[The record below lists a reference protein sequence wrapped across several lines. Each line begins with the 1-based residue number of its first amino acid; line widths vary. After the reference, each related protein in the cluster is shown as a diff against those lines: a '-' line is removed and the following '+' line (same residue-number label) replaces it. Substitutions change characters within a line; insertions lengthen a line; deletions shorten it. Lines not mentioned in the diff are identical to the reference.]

1 MNAYQRRRRI
11 VLWCGSFPVFVGFTI
26 LILALIMASQVA
38 PLNPQELGSVDL
50 SQQVRYSPKLVTQK
64 AESILAAS
72 Q

>member
-11 VLWCGSFPVFVGFTI
+11 VLWCSSFPVLLVFTI
-26 LILALIMASQVA
+26 LILVLIMANQVA
-38 PLNPQELGSVDL
+38 PLNPQELGNANL
-50 SQQVRYSPKLVTQK
+50 GQQVRYSPKLVTQK